1 MARITR
7 RQFLKAGAVGLG
19 GLTST
24 RCAHRR
30 PESKIERPIEL
41 IDHLVVIYQENW
53 SFDSLFGRFPGANG
67 IANAGNDIRQVD
79 KDGTPYSVLPPAI
92 DNRGDKSII
101 DPRIPSNLPV
111 ASFDLGPYVP
121 PDQFC
126 GNPMHRYYQHIAQ
139 LNAGKLDKFVAWST
153 VGALAMSYY
162 DATRLPLGAFAQQ
175 FVLCDNFFKAT
186 FGGSSLNHIWFV
198 AAAPAV
204 WPDAPAQMRAEL
216 DGHRLV
222 KDGDVSP
229 DGYVINNAFSVN
241 TPNTPRPP
249 PMTDPRRLLPN
260 QTLPTIGDRLSER
273 GIAWKWYAGG
283 WNDALAGRPHPVF
296 QPHHQPFAYFANY
309 ADGTPAKQ
317 EHLKDEQD
325 FWRDLANG
333 RLPPVS
339 FIKPIG
345 PLNEHPGYA
354 NLLSGQQHVE
364 RLIRAIMASSSWPR
378 AAIIVTY
385 DEYGGRWDH
394 VPPPIVD
401 RWGPGSRVPTVII
414 SPYAKRRFVDHTLYE
429 TTSILKF
436 IETRWQLAPLS
447 TRDAQANDM
456 TAAFD
461 FTQPPV

>member
-7 RQFLKAGAVGLG
+7 RQFVKASAVGLG

-30 PESKIERPIEL
+30 SESRIQRPIEL

-67 IANAGNDIRQVD
+67 IANAGDTIRQVD

-92 DNRGDKSII
+92 DNRGDRSIV
-101 DPRIPSNLPV
+101 DPRIPANRPV
-111 ASFDLGPYVP
+111 APFDLSQYVA

-126 GNPMHRYYQHIAQ
+126 GNPMHRYYQHIEEIDG
-139 LNAGKLDKFVAWST
+139 GKLDKFVAVSN

-162 DATRLPLGAFAQQ
+162 DATKLPLGGLARQ
-175 FVLCDNFFKAT
+175 FVVCDNFFQAA
-186 FGGSSLNHIWFV
+186 FGGSTLNHTWFV
-198 AAAPAV
+198 AAATAV
-204 WPDAPAQMRAEL
+204 WPDAPAQIRAEL
-216 DGHRLV
+216 DGGRMV

-229 DGYVINNAFSVN
+229 DGYVINNAFSIN
-241 TPNTPRPP
+241 TPHPP
-249 PMTDPRRLLPN
+249 QITDRKRLLPS
-260 QTLPTIGDRLSER
+260 QTLPTIGDRLTEQ

-283 WNDALAGRPHPVF
+283 WNDALAGRPHPAF

-309 ADGTPAKQ
+309 ADGMPAKE

-325 FWRDLANG
+325 FWRDLAAA
-333 RLPPVS
+333 RLPAVS

-354 NLLSGQQHVE
+354 NLLSGQRHVE
-364 RLIRAIMASSSWPR
+364 RLIRAIIESSSWAR

-394 VPPPIVD
+394 VPPPVVD

-414 SPYAKRRFVDHTLYE
+414 SPFAKRGFVDHTQYD

-447 TRDAQANDM
+447 SRDAHAKDM

-461 FTQPPV
+461 FAI

>member
-19 GLTST
+19 GLTT

-30 PESKIERPIEL
+30 TEAKIERPIEL

-175 FVLCDNFFKAT
+175 FVLCDNFFQAT

-447 TRDAQANDM
+447 TRDAHANDM

>member
-175 FVLCDNFFKAT
+175 FVLCDNFFQAT

-229 DGYVINNAFSVN
+229 DGYVINNAFTVN
-241 TPNTPRPP
+241 TPHPP

-364 RLIRAIMASSSWPR
+364 RLIRAIIASSSWPR

>member
-19 GLTST
+19 GLTT
-24 RCAHRR
+24 RCTHRR
-30 PESKIERPIEL
+30 TESKIERPIEL

-79 KDGTPYSVLPPAI
+79 KDGTPYSVLLPAI

-175 FVLCDNFFKAT
+175 FVLCDNFFQAT